1 MSLYNFITDNKKV
14 VNTLFRNGLLSTS
27 IINNYAIYQFY
38 LDSIDNGNSKSMSIE
53 LIKDRYDIST
63 KTVYQILKQFSES
76 I

>member
-14 VNTLFRNGLLSTS
+14 VNTLFKNGLLSTS

>member
-14 VNTLFRNGLLSTS
+14 VNTLFKNGLLSTS
-27 IINNYAIYQFY
+27 VINNYAIYQFY